1 MRILKIKATL
11 DQIKPEISREIV
23 VDKNITYAGLHLTM
37 QKVFGWGNFHPY
49 LYKVEKKRIGD
60 MDEDEDDD
68 LRLNLDSHTK
78 LMADKKVFSYIYDPE
93 DDWVHT
99 VQILEES
106 ESQAGIQYPVCI
118 GGSGACPPEECGGAA
133 GYGKL
138 LKSNKKFDAASFSID
153 WANSRLNDPNC
164 CRFGLTIE
172 EIAESA
178 GKPVDMVRKLVA
190 KMEETGLKGQIW
202 VEDQVVLI
210 GDEGITALYKQLG
223 V

>member
-1 MRILKIKATL
+1 MKILKIKISL
-11 DQIKPEISREIV
+11 DKIKPVISRELL
-23 VDKNITYAGLHLTM
+23 VDKNITYDALHLAI
-37 QKVFGWGNFHPY
+37 QKAFGWENYHPY

-60 MDEDEDDD
+60 MDEDEEDD

-78 LMADKKVFSYIYDPE
+78 LMVDKKMFSYIYDPE

-99 VQILEES
+99 VQIIEES
-106 ESQAGIQYPVCI
+106 ESQPGVDYPTCI
-118 GGSGACPPEECGGAA
+118 GGSGTCPPEECGGVA
-133 GYGKL
+133 GYDKL
-138 LKSNKKFDAASFSID
+138 LKSGKDFDAKNFTID

-178 GKPVDMVRKLVA
+178 GKPVEAVRKLVS
-190 KMEETGLKGQIW
+190 KMESKELKGQMWI
-202 VEDQVVLI
+202 EDKVVMI